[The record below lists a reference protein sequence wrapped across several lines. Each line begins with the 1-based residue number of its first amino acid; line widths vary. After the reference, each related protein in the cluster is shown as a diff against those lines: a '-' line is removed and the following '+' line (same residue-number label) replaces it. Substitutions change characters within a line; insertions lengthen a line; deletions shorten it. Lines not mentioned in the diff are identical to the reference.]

1 MRAASSSNV
10 PSASLGQDQRDT
22 NTAQRLDRIESIL
35 GIRREAS
42 SLHQD
47 GEDDPN
53 EATIARDHPSFG
65 PLHAAVLRLQ
75 QHARSGDAYRAWT
88 PELIQQLWQSFHEAM
103 PGLHFLPE
111 KQAFTSPTPLLLAAM
126 LYCSSSRGST
136 EVAQFAPVYYT
147 ALCMEISSLTLPAS
161 CMDNTS
167 SVHDEEWAFQT
178 VLGVVLAAL
187 LSEAGSHIT
196 GVWISIAYRIL
207 LEHCTLQLGQASH
220 KWRQLFSGL
229 QILDLEHASIHLT
242 CPTIPL
248 NSPLRSC
255 QPSSSD
261 QLYRLSRMMHVAL
274 AHFAGRGLTTIWSCF
289 SDTDPVA
296 QQSEDSLSGID
307 AAVIRDWAR
316 QLDDWLLHFST
327 GPFES
332 KTQRTL
338 VYRQYVMHRLCVYS
352 IYLSSRH
359 FDILLPTAS
368 IQEIQEL
375 LLSARTAIKIH
386 ANDNS
391 IWS

>member
-1 MRAASSSNV
+1 VPPANV
-10 PSASLGQDQRDT
+10 RHTGQLDDT
-22 NTAQRLDRIESIL
+22 TAHRLERIESIL
-35 GIRREAS
+35 GIRREAGS
-42 SLHQD
+42 QQVD
-47 GEDDPN
+47 AEDDFN
-53 EATIARDHPSFG
+53 LATTTTFG
-65 PLHAAVLRLQ
+65 PIHDAVSRLQ
-75 QHARSGDAYRAWT
+75 HHSRTAGAYRAWT

-126 LYCSSSRGST
+126 LYCSSSRGSV
-136 EVAQFAPVYYT
+136 EVAQFAPIYYT

-161 CMDNTS
+161 CMDTTS
-167 SVHDEEWAFQT
+167 FVRDEEWAFQT
-178 VLGVVLAAL
+178 VLGLVLAAL
-187 LSEAGSHIT
+187 LSEADSHIT
-196 GVWISIAYRIL
+196 GVWISIAYRLL
-207 LEHCTLQLGQASH
+207 LEHCTIPLRQASH

-261 QLYRLSRMMHVAL
+261 QLYRLSRMMHVGL

-289 SDTDPVA
+289 SDTAPIV
-296 QQSEDSLSGID
+296 QQSEDSLSGVD

-332 KTQRTL
+332 RTQRTL

-359 FDILLPTAS
+359 FDIFSPTNAS
-368 IQEIQEL
+368 VREIQEL
-375 LLSARTAIKIH
+375 LVSARTAIKIH

>member
-1 MRAASSSNV
+1 
-10 PSASLGQDQRDT
+10 
-22 NTAQRLDRIESIL
+22 
-35 GIRREAS
+35 
-42 SLHQD
+42 
-47 GEDDPN
+47 
-53 EATIARDHPSFG
+53 
-65 PLHAAVLRLQ
+65 
-75 QHARSGDAYRAWT
+75 
-88 PELIQQLWQSFHEAM
+88 
-103 PGLHFLPE
+103 
-111 KQAFTSPTPLLLAAM
+111 M
-126 LYCSSSRGST
+126 LYCSSSRGSV

-147 ALCMEISSLTLPAS
+147 ALCMEISSLALPAS
-161 CMDNTS
+161 CMDTTNF
-167 SVHDEEWAFQT
+167 VHDEEWAFQT
-178 VLGVVLAAL
+178 VLGLVLAAL
-187 LSEAGSHIT
+187 LSEASSHIT
-196 GVWISIAYRIL
+196 GVWISIAYRLL
-207 LEHCTLQLGQASH
+207 LEHCTLQLGQSSH

-229 QILDLEHASIHLT
+229 QILDLEHASIGLT

-261 QLYRLSRMMHVAL
+261 QLYRLSRMMHVGL
-274 AHFAGRGLTTIWSCF
+274 AHFAGRGLTTIWI
-289 SDTDPVA
+289 V
-296 QQSEDSLSGID
+296 QQSEESLSGVD

-332 KTQRTL
+332 RTQRTL

-359 FDILLPTAS
+359 FDIFSPNAS
-368 IQEIQEL
+368 MQEIQEL

>member
-1 MRAASSSNV
+1 M
-10 PSASLGQDQRDT
+10 PSASLPSNQIDT
-22 NTAQRLDRIESIL
+22 TTAQRLERIESIL
-35 GIRREAS
+35 GINREAG
-42 SLHQD
+42 SLQVEVE
-47 GEDDPN
+47 EDSNAP
-53 EATIARDHPSFG
+53 TFG
-65 PLHAAVLRLQ
+65 PLHAAVSRLQ
-75 QHARSGDAYRAWT
+75 QHARPGGTHGGTHRAWT
-88 PELIQQLWQSFHEAM
+88 PESIQQLWQSFHEAM

-126 LYCSSSRGST
+126 LYCSSSRGSI
-136 EVAQFAPVYYT
+136 EVAQFAPVYYS
-147 ALCMEISSLTLPAS
+147 ALCMEISSLTLPES
-161 CMDNTS
+161 CMDTTN

-178 VLGVVLAAL
+178 VLGLVLAAL
-187 LSEAGSHIT
+187 LSEASSHIT
-196 GVWISIAYRIL
+196 GVWISIAYRLL
-207 LEHCTLQLGQASH
+207 LEHCTLQLGQAPQ

-229 QILDLEHASIHLT
+229 QILDLEHASIYLT

-261 QLYRLSRMMHVAL
+261 QLYRLSRMMHVGL

-289 SDTDPVA
+289 SDTEQIV
-296 QQSEDSLSGID
+296 QQSDETLSGVD

-359 FDILLPTAS
+359 YDIFSPNAAM
-368 IQEIQEL
+368 QEVQEL

>member
-1 MRAASSSNV
+1 MQDDSNT
-10 PSASLGQDQRDT
+10 PPT
-22 NTAQRLDRIESIL
+22 
-35 GIRREAS
+35 
-42 SLHQD
+42 
-47 GEDDPN
+47 
-53 EATIARDHPSFG
+53 FG
-65 PLHAAVLRLQ
+65 PLHAAVTRLQ
-75 QHARSGDAYRAWT
+75 QHARPGSASRAWS

-126 LYCSSSRGST
+126 L
-136 EVAQFAPVYYT
+136 APVYYT
-147 ALCMEISSLTLPAS
+147 ALCQEISSLALPAS
-161 CMDNTS
+161 YMDTTN

-178 VLGVVLAAL
+178 VLGIVLAAL
-187 LSEAGSHIT
+187 LSEANSHIT
-196 GVWISIAYRIL
+196 GVWISIAYRLL
-207 LEHCTLQLGQASH
+207 LEHCTLQLGQAPH

-229 QILDLEHASIHLT
+229 QILDLEHASIGLT
-242 CPTIPL
+242 PPTIPL

-261 QLYRLSRMMHVAL
+261 QLYRLSRMMHVGL

-289 SDTDPVA
+289 SDTEQVV
-296 QQSEDSLSGID
+296 QQSEESLSGVD

-332 KTQRTL
+332 RTQRTL

-359 FDILLPTAS
+359 FDIFSPNAS
-368 IQEIQEL
+368 MQEIQEL